1 MLLSDDFDCL
11 PVFWSD
17 LPLLAVVNPTA
28 FALLDQPGPLLRY
41 VGCVFE
47 FGLVNAFIL
56 VLIKAFDRVEVF
68 PDQGLDCIGVFTTL
82 PSRR

>member
-1 MLLSDDFDCL
+1 MLLSDGFDCF

-17 LPLLAVVNPTA
+17 WAFLAVVNPTVL
-28 FALLDQPGPLLRY
+28 ALLGQPGPLLRY
-41 VGCVFE
+41 VRCVFE

-56 VLIKAFDRVEVF
+56 VLVKAFDRAEVF

-82 PSRR
+82 PGRL